1 MVSFVQYRLI
11 SFTMEAR
18 PDYDGENREIAVEM
32 VLDLSV
38 RGYEERAPDGDK

>member
-1 MVSFVQYRLI
+1 
-11 SFTMEAR
+11 MEAR

-38 RGYEERAPDGDK
+38 RGYEERHQTVINDIYSPVKI